1 MIGGERGGR
10 KGVRGLFE
18 RQEIQGIQRRFS
30 VKFREGNTGDTV
42 ASIFGILL
50 GGVVMIGAIRLHLG
64 TPREPQPGFFPFVAA
79 LILVVLCGI
88 LLVQALYGRRQGME
102 AFGELW
108 RPVIL
113 IAGLFVYA
121 VVLDVVGYVVATT
134 VLSAVV
140 LRVLDTKTWWKL
152 LVISL
157 ALSIGT
163 YILFDRLLDVS
174 LPEGVLAE
182 LI

>member
-1 MIGGERGGR
+1 V
-10 KGVRGLFE
+10 KG
-18 RQEIQGIQRRFS
+18 
-30 VKFREGNTGDTV
+30 KDGNTGDTV

-50 GGVVMIGAIRLHLG
+50 GGAVIIGAVRLRLG
-64 TPREPQPGFFPFVAA
+64 TPGEPQPGFFPFVAA
-79 LILVVLCGI
+79 VTLVALCGI
-88 LLVQALYGRRQGME
+88 LLVQALSGRRQGME

-113 IAGLFVYA
+113 IAGLFVYT
-121 VVLDVVGYVVATT
+121 VVLDVVGYVIATT
-134 VLSAVV
+134 VLSVVV

-174 LPEGVLAE
+174 LPKGALGG

>member
-1 MIGGERGGR
+1 
-10 KGVRGLFE
+10 
-18 RQEIQGIQRRFS
+18 
-30 VKFREGNTGDTV
+30 
-42 ASIFGILL
+42 
-50 GGVVMIGAIRLHLG
+50 
-64 TPREPQPGFFPFVAA
+64 VAA
-79 LILVVLCGI
+79 VRDGGL
-88 LLVQALYGRRQGME
+88 R
-102 AFGELW
+102 ELW

-121 VVLDVVGYVVATT
+121 GAGRRGICGCDHGPVGRRPPGLGYEDVVE
-134 VLSAVV
+134 
-140 LRVLDTKTWWKL
+140 L

>member
-1 MIGGERGGR
+1 M
-10 KGVRGLFE
+10 KG
-18 RQEIQGIQRRFS
+18 
-30 VKFREGNTGDTV
+30 KDGNTGDRV

-50 GGVVMIGAIRLHLG
+50 GGAVMIGAIRLRLG
-64 TPREPQPGFFPFVAA
+64 TPGEPQPGFYPFVAA
-79 LILVVLCGI
+79 VILVVLCGI
-88 LLVQALYGRRQGME
+88 LLVQALCGRRQGME

-113 IAGLFVYA
+113 IVGLSVYS

-134 VLSAVV
+134 VLSVVV

-182 LI
+182 FI

>member
-1 MIGGERGGR
+1 MKDKDR
-10 KGVRGLFE
+10 
-18 RQEIQGIQRRFS
+18 
-30 VKFREGNTGDTV
+30 NTGDTV
-42 ASIFGILL
+42 TSIFGILL
-50 GGVVMIGAIRLHLG
+50 GGAVMIGAIRLHLG
-64 TPREPQPGFFPFVAA
+64 TPSEPQPGFFPFVAA
-79 LILVVLCGI
+79 AILVVLCRI
-88 LLVQALYGRRQGME
+88 LLVQALCGRRQGME

-113 IAGLFVYA
+113 ITDLLVYA
-121 VVLDVVGYVVATT
+121 VVLDVVGYVVATA
-134 VLSAVV
+134 VLSIVV

-163 YILFDRLLDVS
+163 YLLFDRLLDVS
-174 LPEGVLAE
+174 LPEGVLGG